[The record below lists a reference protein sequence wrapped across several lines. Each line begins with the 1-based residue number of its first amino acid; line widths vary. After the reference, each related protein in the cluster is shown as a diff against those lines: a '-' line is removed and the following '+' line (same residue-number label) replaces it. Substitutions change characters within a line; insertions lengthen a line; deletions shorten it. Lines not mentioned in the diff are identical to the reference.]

1 MRRTPGS
8 LLLWCIELLTPAG
21 AEWIAVCLFGRVR
34 GARVVGEA
42 LRQNLLDPLCGGSC
56 AAEAPQHRVDVY
68 IAGPATSGSPLRG
81 TADLLDAQ
89 GFPWLVKGVRFQ
101 DESHILSYLNTPENI
116 DNWHKTLLIRGNWIG
131 AASKLMSKRRI
142 HRRRGSGLWQY
153 FAQHQCL
160 EMIEGQERFA
170 ATSYDRLVLSR
181 TDLKWIFPH
190 PPPHALDRTLAWI
203 PDTMEDDWGGIYDRH
218 YVLPRSLLRAGLG
231 GWEMLVDGRAWR
243 LMATGA
249 DVMLPGSNVSMN
261 TETYLA
267 LRLEYAGAQ
276 IARYPAT
283 AYLACDSSEWKD
295 GKTGMSQGGSRTVH
309 GAVSVNFSCQP
320 GGYRYPLEYE
330 AATNF
335 ADCMEKED
343 GRNRWQASVRA
354 CICKYMSL
362 EDAERTGY
370 GPLCVPN

>member
-1 MRRTPGS
+1 ELGATVLSVAKNS
-8 LLLWCIELLTPAG
+8 LQEHNLLWAPFVM
-21 AEWIAVCLFGRVR
+21 WDFPKMR
-34 GARVVGEA
+34 
-42 LRQNLLDPLCGGSC
+42 
-56 AAEAPQHRVDVY
+56 AAE
-68 IAGPATSGSPLRG
+68 S
-81 TADLLDAQ
+81 LDS
-89 GFPWLVKGVRFQ
+89 
-101 DESHILSYLNTPENI
+101 DE
-116 DNWHKTLLIRGNWIG
+116 
-131 AASKLMSKRRI
+131 
-142 HRRRGSGLWQY
+142 
-153 FAQHQCL
+153 
-160 EMIEGQERFA
+160 
-170 ATSYDRLVLSR
+170 
-181 TDLKWIFPH
+181 
-190 PPPHALDRTLAWI
+190 
-203 PDTMEDDWGGIYDRH
+203 DRH

-309 GAVSVNFSCQP
+309 GAVSVNFSCQE

-343 GRNRWQASVRA
+343 GRNRWKASVRA

-370 GPLCVPN
+370 